1 MQPGAGAAQSA
12 PAGTVYSRL
21 MDVIHLLVIVV
32 MLGIVA
38 SLGAA
43 LFHLAKGDSS
53 AKMGRALTIR
63 ITLSL
68 VLFLLLIVA
77 WWAGLIT
84 PNQYPH

>member
-1 MQPGAGAAQSA
+1 ME
-12 PAGTVYSRL
+12 L
-21 MDVIHLLVIVV
+21 IHLLVIIV
-32 MLGIVA
+32 MICIVA
-38 SLGAA
+38 SLGTA

-84 PNQYPH
+84 PNQYGH